1 MSQIKACIFDLDG
14 VIVDTAKYHY
24 VAWRKMCLD
33 LGFDITE
40 AQNELLKGVSRTTSL
55 EILLKIGNVNLT
67 DSEKNEQAEKKNNY
81 YLKYI
86 EAMDESEILPGIVD
100 FLKHLKQQNVLI
112 ALGSASKNAGLILEK
127 VQLTHFFDAIIDG
140 NAITHAKPNPEV
152 FLKAAAAL
160 HQNPTDCLVFEDA
173 QAGVEAALNAAM
185 KVVGIGTPELLG
197 RAHLV
202 TPNLVGYDLAGIEKA
217 IF

>member
-1 MSQIKACIFDLDG
+1 MQKMSQIKACIFDLDG

-86 EAMDESEILPGIVD
+86 EAMDESEILPGVVD

-127 VQLTHFFDAIIDG
+127 V
-140 NAITHAKPNPEV
+140 N
-152 FLKAAAAL
+152 
-160 HQNPTDCLVFEDA
+160 
-173 QAGVEAALNAAM
+173 
-185 KVVGIGTPELLG
+185 
-197 RAHLV
+197 
-202 TPNLVGYDLAGIEKA
+202 
-217 IF
+217 